1 MATIRPN
8 EHAPAEDVTYILP
21 TATFELGADGSYD
34 TDDRAVIQAA
44 SDHPWLAVE
53 FPEVDEEIY
62 QAPSKRVPYEDDPL
76 SAYNDHSNDPELV
89 SETERSKYSGTVA
102 PLAVEAGLDQGE
114 AVSDETGRV
123 DFTLAA
129 AAENTDAD
137 VSEEESS

>member
-21 TATFELGADGSYD
+21 TATFDLGADGSYD

-53 FPEVDEEIY
+53 FPEVDEEIF
-62 QAPSKRVPYEDDPL
+62 QVPSKRVPYEDDPL
-76 SAYNDHSNDPELV
+76 SAYNDHSNDPERVAEDEHNKYNSTV
-89 SETERSKYSGTVA
+89 S

-123 DFTLAA
+123 DYTLAA
-129 AAENTDAD
+129 VDEHPDAD
-137 VSEEESS
+137 ASEEENS